1 MALFSFKKKVLDPA
15 DSGAVEK
22 GKRTIK
28 RSPPV
33 AMEVKL
39 LALEGLE
46 AGLSAEEVGELAGL
60 REGRFGAGAFP
71 PQVVAVRVEDT
82 AAVANRRT
90 WHMST

>member
-33 AMEVKL
+33 AM
-39 LALEGLE
+39 G
-46 AGLSAEEVGELAGL
+46 G
-60 REGRFGAGAFP
+60 
-71 PQVVAVRVEDT
+71 
-82 AAVANRRT
+82 
-90 WHMST
+90 